1 MRSGE
6 GELHHIYRS
15 EIISGL
21 GLGRPEPE
29 LNTTRLVKVGGGGL
43 VVAVVGGRPGD
54 AELVQ
59 QSTAVVVVVG
69 VFGQEHDREG
79 FLLSLVGDGCEV
91 EVSDRHGLADEVV
104 GLELAS
110 AAHKRGEGQF
120 VDCDVSEV
128 FHCNSPLAIRL
139 PTIKFFREVS
149 PRWNGGI

>member
-29 LNTTRLVKVGGGGL
+29 LNAARLVKVGGGGL
-43 VVAVVGGRPGD
+43 VVAVVSGLPGD

-59 QSTAVVVVVG
+59 QSAAVVVVVG
-69 VFGQEHDREG
+69 ILGQEHDRES
-79 FLLSLVGDGCEV
+79 FLLPLVGDSCEV
-91 EVSDRHGLADEVV
+91 EVGDRHGLSNEVL
-104 GLELAS
+104 GLELGS
-110 AAHKRGEGQF
+110 AAHERGQGQF

-139 PTIKFFREVS
+139 PTMKFFREVN